1 PFVDWSSNRGCVPA
15 PAGILEKSLLEL
27 GQRSDEECT
36 GLVDEQ
42 PFRRAV
48 QAPGQKYRK
57 YKAATV
63 RLALLRN
70 HGRHSSRPPDKSKSG
85 RDKAEHPKPNL
96 LLQQELKE
104 KCDLLSKLEE
114 ELDQRDDAGGLE
126 GLDRITSLPVNR
138 RTQQQREEL
147 RVTKEALSSLRQCFR
162 LDDPYQHTL
171 DTIEQSL
178 CTLLERVTSM
188 ERQAAG
194 GPAGRDGGRRL
205 NFDSTGDP
213 RRLPIT
219 TLEEFPVQR
228 LDPLQSLGRAQAST
242 KVIYY
247 TEKSVTPF
255 LSVIPRRL
263 GDITLRDF
271 KVAFDRPG
279 LYRFHFK
286 TLDPEFGMVKEE
298 DSELVHKI
306 LNDDR
311 LGSAKLNGI
320 YAVLLGLVLYTVLP
334 LIQLGGFSGIPLG
347 VGEYI
352 FRERV
357 AKLLSSI
364 YPHFALCWVLRITGM
379 ENDYSGKAGWN
390 VIAKRALGIDNV
402 TIIEIWAVTALSSM
416 VLVYLIWYLS
426 RVLPRVASIPQH
438 PLFPFMHFGQQKALD
453 GVDIEVY
460 ENQVTLLLGHNGAGK
475 TTLMSILT

>member
-1 PFVDWSSNRGCVPA
+1 MFF
-15 PAGILEKSLLEL
+15 K
-27 GQRSDEECT
+27 
-36 GLVDEQ
+36 
-42 PFRRAV
+42 
-48 QAPGQKYRK
+48 
-57 YKAATV
+57 
-63 RLALLRN
+63 LLRN

-85 RDKAEHPKPNL
+85 RDKAEHPKPNGSTKVATESTEVQCDVGGNPESSPLIEHESRTSPNGQGAEADETRRVLEENL

-114 ELDQRDDAGGLE
+114 ELDQRDDAAGLE

-298 DSELVHKI
+298 VLHDDDIIPGWDGKI
-306 LNDDR
+306 
-311 LGSAKLNGI
+311 
-320 YAVLLGLVLYTVLP
+320 
-334 LIQLGGFSGIPLG
+334 
-347 VGEYI
+347 
-352 FRERV
+352 V
-357 AKLLSSI
+357 A
-364 YPHFALCWVLRITGM
+364 W
-379 ENDYSGKAGWN
+379 
-390 VIAKRALGIDNV
+390 
-402 TIIEIWAVTALSSM
+402 IEE
-416 VLVYLIWYLS
+416 
-426 RVLPRVASIPQH
+426 
-438 PLFPFMHFGQQKALD
+438 
-453 GVDIEVY
+453 DI
-460 ENQVTLLLGHNGAGK
+460 
-475 TTLMSILT
+475 